1 LKQIRLKKS
10 YTYPKSKNIR
20 KIKCSG
26 AKKEIDGRDVGK
38 SSYRAKIA
46 DG

>member
-1 LKQIRLKKS
+1 MPGQEDLKKNLKQIMLKKS

-26 AKKEIDGRDVGK
+26 AKKK
-38 SSYRAKIA
+38 
-46 DG
+46 